1 MRSEAGRV
9 EQVSISGGGVPKLPV
24 ERAWVDDLGLDG
36 DLHND
41 TKNHGGSERA
51 VCLYSLE
58 LLQRLRAEGHS
69 AHPGSMGENLTLSGL
84 DWDRL
89 TSGARLAVGEVLLQ
103 VTSYT
108 TPCSKIANS
117 FSDGR
122 FVRVSQKVN
131 PGESRVYARV
141 LRTGEVRTGDE
152 VRLLQDE

>member
-24 ERAWVDDLGLDG
+24 ASAWVDDLGLDG

-41 TKNHGGSERA
+41 TEHHGGPERA

-58 LLQRLRAEGHS
+58 LLEKLQAEGHS
-69 AHPGSMGENLTLSGL
+69 AHPGSMGENLIVSGL
-84 DWDRL
+84 DWDL
-89 TSGARLAVGEVLLQ
+89 MTPGARLAVGEVVLQ

-108 TPCSKIANS
+108 TPCSKIADS
-117 FSDGR
+117 FSDRR

-152 VRLLQDE
+152 VRLLWDE